1 MLCKLCALADA
12 VCFGC
17 WYGPVLLQRNALQ
30 QLWAATATNAA
41 AGAAAASD
49 AAVDALLL
57 LMMLPLPRQK
67 KQRGSAPQSL
77 TSELMPSSSEGTGN
91 ADLFRGSLGA
101 PLTADGLTIRY
112 ESVGCTGGP
121 RSRRSSS
128 DATAPLLVL
137 LLHAAISLVINDLH
151 VVLVVTLR
159 PVGLHFVVIRGQLC
173 NL

>member
-1 MLCKLCALADA
+1 
-12 VCFGC
+12 
-17 WYGPVLLQRNALQ
+17 
-30 QLWAATATNAA
+30 
-41 AGAAAASD
+41 
-49 AAVDALLL
+49 
-57 LMMLPLPRQK
+57 
-67 KQRGSAPQSL
+67 
-77 TSELMPSSSEGTGN
+77 MPSSSEGTGN

-112 ESVGCTGGP
+112 ESVGGTGGP

-151 VVLVVTLR
+151 FVLVVTLR
-159 PVGLHFVVIRGQLC
+159 PVGLHFVVIRGHLC